1 MLLTKVV
8 ILAAVVSGVAAAQPK
23 RIYIAPDDHTDY
35 MWTGDEEE
43 YRRAFVEMLD
53 YYLDLADKTKGN
65 PTEFQSRWHAD
76 GSIWLWTYERN
87 KSAAEFKRLIERVR
101 DGHIS
106 FPLNALVSTHGG
118 TPMEATLR
126 GMYYAGSLERRF
138 GFRVPL
144 AIAMENQT
152 LPYGLGALWAGAGA
166 KYSWKGICGCL
177 TELKRDGRRP
187 HEIYNWKADD
197 GSNILM
203 KWNSLTGNTGARSM
217 GGYAEAR
224 TPAKEIEH
232 VDKDAD
238 FKSRY
243 PYPVIG
249 IFGKGWDDLKTMTD
263 EFIAIAKA
271 KTTPERK
278 IIVSNIVDFFE
289 DFEKNFGKSLPSQSV
304 SFGNEWDLYSASLTE
319 VSSRVRRAV
328 EKLRAAEAA
337 ASLVSVK
344 WPGFMNGRQAERE
357 KAWLDMGMY
366 WEHNWTADSSKITRE
381 MRANWGR
388 KIAGEIEAYVERLH
402 ADASY
407 ALAGQ
412 IKTSPDKKRFYA
424 FNPLG
429 WTRTDAA
436 DIVYESAGP
445 VHVVD
450 LATGEETPSQFV
462 TLHEAGYPQG
472 RRYLRVLAKD
482 LPPVGYKVF
491 EVRDGAGK
499 QLGPAAEVKG
509 KVIENSVYAVKVEDR
524 GAISSIVEKA
534 RPGRDFV
541 GGSSNGRWRVN
552 DLGQDP
558 GVLEIENAGPVSVTL
573 KGSGSSPLAHTS
585 RITLYRDS
593 RRIDIRN
600 EITENFDGTHTWG
613 FTFNLKSP
621 DVRHEE
627 VGAVIRAKLL
637 ADGGHYSP
645 VMSRLEW
652 LTLNHFADM
661 SGEDGA
667 GITLSN
673 SDLAF
678 MKLGKSNIHD
688 GVSFLDTKTPQI
700 QVLAG
705 GQIDAPQAGI
715 AKQGGDRYFLQ
726 RFALQTHGGYD
737 ATAAM
742 KFSLEH
748 QNPPVTEWLRAG
760 GTYPETSYSLLTIS
774 NPGIVLWALKP
785 ADDGPS
791 KGLVARIWNL
801 APGAQDYSMSLSTGI
816 SSATRTTHIETD
828 LEPIP
833 LSSWKVTSKAAA
845 TQIQTI
851 RIVPVGGVQP

>member
-1 MLLTKVV
+1 MQLSKLL
-8 ILAAVVSGVAAAQPK
+8 ILAAGVVGIAAAQPK

-53 YYLDLADKTKGN
+53 FYLDLADKTKGN

-76 GSIWLWTYERN
+76 GSIWMWTYEKN
-87 KSAAEFKRLIERVR
+87 KTPAEFKRLIERVR

-138 GFRVPL
+138 GFRIPL

-152 LPYGLGALWAGAGA
+152 LPYGLGALWAGSGA

-187 HEIYNWKADD
+187 HEIYNWKGDD
-197 GSNILM
+197 GSSILM

-232 VDKDAD
+232 VDNDAD
-238 FKSRY
+238 FKTRY

-263 EFIAIAKA
+263 EFVTIAKA

-328 EKLRAAEAA
+328 ERLRAAEAT
-337 ASLVSVK
+337 ASLVSMK
-344 WPGFMNGRQAERE
+344 WPEFMNGRQAERE
-357 KAWLDMGMY
+357 KAWLDMGIY
-366 WEHNWTADSSKITRE
+366 WEHNWTADSSKITRD

-388 KIAGEIEAYVERLH
+388 KIAGEIEAYVNTLH
-402 ADASY
+402 HDASY

-412 IKTSPDKKRFYA
+412 IKTTPGKTRFYA
-424 FNPLG
+424 MNPLG

-436 DIVYESAGP
+436 DILYESAGP
-445 VHVVD
+445 VHVFD
-450 LATGEETPSQFV
+450 LTTGEETPSQFV
-462 TLHEAGYPQG
+462 TLYEAGYPQG
-472 RRYLRVLAKD
+472 RRHLRVLAKD
-482 LPPVGYKVF
+482 IPPVGYKIF
-491 EVRDGAGK
+491 EVRDGIGR
-499 QLGPAAEVKG
+499 QFVPAAVVEG

-524 GAISSIVEKA
+524 GAISSIVDKG

-558 GVLEIENAGPVSVTL
+558 GVLEVENAGPVSVTL

-585 RITLYRDS
+585 RITLFRDS

-667 GITLSN
+667 GVTLSN

-678 MKLGKSNIHD
+678 MKLGKSGIHD
-688 GVSFLDTKTPQI
+688 GDSFLDTKTPQI

-715 AKQGGDRYFLQ
+715 AKQGGDKYFLQ

-737 ATAAM
+737 AVAAM

-748 QNPPVTEWLRAG
+748 QNPPVTEWLRTG
-760 GTYPETSYSLLTIS
+760 GTYPETTYSLLTVS
-774 NPGIVLWALKP
+774 NPGVVLWSLKP
-785 ADDGPS
+785 AEDGPS

-801 APGAQDYSMSLSTGI
+801 APGAQDYSISLSTGI
-816 SSATRTTHIETD
+816 ASATRTTHIETD
-828 LEPIP
+828 LAPIP
-833 LSSWKVTSKAAA
+833 VSAGRILQRAAP
-845 TQIQTI
+845 TQIQTLRMI
-851 RIVPVGGVQP
+851 PAGSAQP